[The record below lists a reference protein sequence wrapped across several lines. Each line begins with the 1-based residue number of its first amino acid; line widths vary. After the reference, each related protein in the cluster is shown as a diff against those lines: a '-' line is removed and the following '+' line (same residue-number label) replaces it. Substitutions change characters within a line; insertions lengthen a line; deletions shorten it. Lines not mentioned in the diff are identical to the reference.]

1 LIGSGDRACDALKLI
16 DSFDGAVSSKFVPER
31 VGHSMPSALVL
42 PRTTAV
48 AASRSGCDQAADR
61 AAYEATLREEL
72 PPSRLPLERFL
83 ADGGWPSDIVVR
95 VASVSAVDAT
105 LRLTLNVTFDELVTA
120 CGGTPDARPRLAEFT
135 LVIDRATTAA
145 TFDV

>member
-1 LIGSGDRACDALKLI
+1 
-16 DSFDGAVSSKFVPER
+16 
-31 VGHSMPSALVL
+31 MTSALVL

-48 AASRSGCDQAADR
+48 ATSRAGCDQAADR

-83 ADGGWPSDIVVR
+83 ADGGWPSDVVVR
-95 VASVSAVDAT
+95 VASITSDDAT
-105 LRLTLNVTFDELVTA
+105 FRLVLNVTFDELVTA

-135 LVIDRATTAA
+135 LTIDRATAVA
-145 TFDV
+145 VIHN